1 MKINWLNLIVYSGV
15 FLISCLSAWL
25 IIKYLCIFVAW
36 LMMCL

>member
-1 MKINWLNLIVYSGV
+1 MKINWVNLIVYIGV
-15 FLISCLSAWL
+15 FFIGSLSVWL

>member
-1 MKINWLNLIVYSGV
+1 MKINWVGVIYLGIFIISG
-15 FLISCLSAWL
+15 FCAWL